1 MMNRTLAQKARKKLL
16 RRGRELLKSK
26 DQGPENLT
34 ELAELH
40 AALER
45 IERGSY
51 GRCDRCYAE
60 IELDRLE
67 VSPKERYCDG
77 CAAELVVDE
86 RIPA

>member
-26 DQGPENLT
+26 DQNPDNLT

-51 GRCDRCYAE
+51 GRCDKCYHE

-67 VSPKERYCDG
+67 VSPRERYCET
-77 CAAELVVDE
+77 CAAELSAGD

>member
-16 RRGRELLKSK
+16 RRGRELLKAK
-26 DQGPENLT
+26 DAGPEEMA

-51 GRCDRCYAE
+51 GRCDKCYTE

-67 VSPKERYCDG
+67 ASPRERYCDG
-77 CAAELVVDE
+77 CASELTADD
-86 RIPA
+86 RPAA